1 VPIEHDAVAPVAE
14 GFVGGA
20 EKDSSLTN

>member
-1 VPIEHDAVAPVAE
+1 VPIEHPAVAPVTE
-14 GFVGGA
+14 PFVAGT